1 MNYIKFTDW
10 QELGLKKD
18 VEQINKALQ
27 KKEST
32 LLSFCWETFCF
43 FSGFIIT
50 INIDDEENKLTTV
63 LVCIIAAMIP
73 LIVIIFHKLFN
84 FCKRVHLAE
93 KGILNVSDK
102 IDIFDNKICC
112 LTMMSTSYVDMLATH
127 HNNISQSEQLFL
139 FQEINYYIN
148 KSIDEIY
155 SMQPI
160 IKKVFS
166 NDYNIVKKQ
175 KLISLARLYN
185 IIEILE
191 QSRPI
196 VQFDNNKQKYFI
208 LLNQSNT
215 NNIVQIGINFT
226 AQTKEIFDFQI
237 NIDNEHKKNLSDFKK
252 VVGTCFN
259 NSTSLFQNRD
269 TCK

>member
-1 MNYIKFTDW
+1 MKYIKFTDW

-18 VEQINKALQ
+18 VEQINKAMQ

-43 FSGFIIT
+43 FLGFIIT
-50 INIDDEENKLTTV
+50 INIDDEKNKLTTV
-63 LVCIIAAMIP
+63 IACSIAAVIP
-73 LIVIIFHKLFN
+73 LVAIVVRNLFV

-93 KGILNVSDK
+93 KGLLNVSDK

-112 LTMMSTSYVDMLATH
+112 LTMMSTSYVDMLATY

-139 FQEINYYIN
+139 YQEINYYIN

-166 NDYNIVKKQ
+166 NDYKTVKNQ

-196 VQFDNNKQKYFI
+196 VQPIDENQKYII
-208 LLNQSNT
+208 LLNQSN
-215 NNIVQIGINFT
+215 NKIKVQIEFNNTSQI
-226 AQTKEIFDFQI
+226 KEIFDFQDK
-237 NIDNEHKKNLSDFKK
+237 IDKAHQKNLDAFKE
-252 VVGTCFN
+252 VVGKCFEN
-259 NSTSLFQNRD
+259 NIFF
-269 TCK
+269 K

>member
-1 MNYIKFTDW
+1 MKQLKYIKFTDW

-18 VEQINKALQ
+18 IEQIKKAMQ
-27 KKEST
+27 KKSFT
-32 LLSFCWETFCF
+32 LISFCWEVFCF

-50 INIDDEENKLTTV
+50 ININDEEYKFTAVRT
-63 LVCIIAAMIP
+63 CIIGAAIP
-73 LIVIIFHKLFN
+73 LIGIIIYNLVI
-84 FCKRVHLAE
+84 FCKKVSLAE

-112 LTMMSTSYVDMLATH
+112 LAMMSTSYVDMLATY

-139 FQEINYYIN
+139 YQEINYYIN

-166 NDYNIVKKQ
+166 SDYKIVKNQ

-191 QSRPI
+191 ESRPI
-196 VQFDNNKQKYFI
+196 VRLDNNKYII
-208 LLNQSNT
+208 LLNQSNNKIT
-215 NNIVQIGINFT
+215 VQIEINYT
-226 AQTKEIFDFQI
+226 SQIKEIFDFQ
-237 NIDNEHKKNLSDFKK
+237 NKIDKEHQKNLNYFKK
-252 VVGTCFN
+252 VVGTCFKDT
-259 NSTSLFQNRD
+259 TSLF
-269 TCK
+269 